1 MRLSSPSRM
10 SGRGKLLRRV
20 TSGAIV
26 GALLLPGA
34 AMAAPTPAVAP
45 PSKSLTAQWW
55 QTLVRVPNAAS
66 RCDLGAGNVVFLGAT
81 ATGSVSGSCTLDAGT
96 SVLLPLINIECSSLE
111 EDPFFGANP
120 GQRLVCAKRFAD
132 QFTDLRLT
140 VNGVAIG
147 NLNRLRVRSQP
158 FEFSPVNGNLFGLPA
173 GTGGSVSDGYWALIG
188 PLAPGNYDIFASG
201 YLPAFDFR
209 TEIIYDLDV
218 V

>member
-34 AMAAPTPAVAP
+34 AVAAPTPAVAP

-55 QTLVRVPNAAS
+55 QTVVRVPDAAS
-66 RCDLGAGNVVFLGAT
+66 RCDLRAGNVVFLGAT
-81 ATGSVSGSCTLDAGT
+81 ATGSLDGSCTLDAGT
-96 SVLLPLINIECSSLE
+96 SVLLPLINVECSSLE
-111 EDPFFGANP
+111 IGTDFFGANP
-120 GQRLVCAKRFAD
+120 GQRLVCAKGFAD
-132 QFTDLRLT
+132 GFTDLSLT
-140 VNGVAIG
+140 INTVAIG

-158 FEFSPVNGNLFGLPA
+158 FEFSPVENNDLLLPP

-188 PLAPGNYDIFASG
+188 PLAPGDYRIDASG
-201 YLPAFDFR
+201 AAGDFR
-209 TEIIYDLDV
+209 TDISYDLHV